1 MWTGWKGPFPLCV
14 WLLVFLTAVHA
25 NTEIINFHTKRGLED
40 PRAARVFHSHD
51 QSATSYEGP
60 YVRITNLIASLIRL
74 NAMIGPKDPLRLNTT
89 SAEEVQWRIGLLLDG
104 PAAASSK
111 ASWTARI
118 SWSATVSSVTSPRD
132 RFIT

>member
-1 MWTGWKGPFPLCV
+1 MLCV

-40 PRAARVFHSHD
+40 PRAARVFYPHD
-51 QSATSYEGP
+51 QSATGQEGP
-60 YVRITNLIASLIRL
+60 YVRIANLTTSLIRL
-74 NAMIGPKDPLRLNTT
+74 HAIIGPDNPLRLNTT
-89 SAEEVQWRIGLLLDG
+89 SSEEVQWRIGLLLDE

-118 SWSATVSSVTSPRD
+118 SWPATVSSVTSPRD